1 MAGERK
7 ENSVLFSL
15 KELKDITADEPEQ
28 PLRSKAAPALSSASA
43 RRPSFMDDKD
53 DLLADLRSSV
63 AADAEAEA
71 ARIEAERRAL
81 RDAEDR
87 RKHETATLQRAEID
101 ARIAAEQARRRA
113 AEDERVA
120 RARQIDLDERRARGE
135 IIEEPAA
142 APEPVVHVT
151 HVPAAVPQVLAP
163 VQPQGRSTAF
173 YLTVVGLPVVCITA
187 IAIAVILTQKETNLQ
202 PVSTEPVVVN
212 VQPAA
217 VITAS
222 PTAPAIAS
230 AAPTEP
236 PAPVSEAIA
245 QTDKPRPKGPRGPK
259 PGVGEKP
266 GAGGEKP
273 AKTPTGGLKIDLNS
287 D

>member
-28 PLRSKAAPALSSASA
+28 PVRPKAAPPPASASA
-43 RRPSFMDDKD
+43 RRQSFIDDKD

-71 ARIEAERRAL
+71 ARIEAERQAQRQ
-81 RDAEDR
+81 AEER
-87 RKHETATLQRAEID
+87 RKHETATLQRAEIE

-120 RARQIDLDERRARGE
+120 RARQIDIEERRARGE

-151 HVPAAVPQVLAP
+151 HTPAAVAAPQVLAP

-187 IAIAVILTQKETNLQ
+187 IAIAVILTQKETTLQ
-202 PVSTEPVVVN
+202 PVSNEPVVVN
-212 VQPAA
+212 VQQPAA

-222 PTAPAIAS
+222 PTAPAVVS

-236 PAPVSEAIA
+236 PAPSSEAVA
-245 QTDKPRPKGPRGPK
+245 EAKPKPRQRPKPAGGADKPAGTDKPAK
-259 PGVGEKP
+259 P
-266 GAGGEKP
+266 AGG
-273 AKTPTGGLKIDLNS
+273 GIKIDLNS

>member
-28 PLRSKAAPALSSASA
+28 PVRQKAAPAPPSAST
-43 RRPSFMDDKD
+43 RRQSFIDDKD

-71 ARIEAERRAL
+71 ARIEAERRAQ
-81 RDAEDR
+81 REAEER

-120 RARQIDLDERRARGE
+120 RARQIDIDERRARGE
-135 IIEEPAA
+135 IIEEPVA

-151 HVPAAVPQVLAP
+151 HAPAPMAPQVLAP

-187 IAIAVILTQKETNLQ
+187 IAIAVIVTQKETTLQ
-202 PVSTEPVVVN
+202 PVSNEPVVVN
-212 VQPAA
+212 VQQPAA

-230 AAPTEP
+230 APATEP
-236 PAPVSEAIA
+236 PAPASEVVAESGKP
-245 QTDKPRPKGPRGPK
+245 KPRPRPK
-259 PGVGEKP
+259 PG
-266 GAGGEKP
+266 GGEKP
-273 AKTPTGGLKIDLNS
+273 AAGADKPAKPAGGGIKIDLNS

>member
-28 PLRSKAAPALSSASA
+28 PVRPKAAPPPASASA
-43 RRPSFMDDKD
+43 RRQSFIDDKD

-71 ARIEAERRAL
+71 ARIEAERQAQRQ
-81 RDAEDR
+81 AEER
-87 RKHETATLQRAEID
+87 RKHETATLQRAEIE

-120 RARQIDLDERRARGE
+120 RARQIDIDERRARGE
-135 IIEEPAA
+135 IIEEPVS

-151 HVPAAVPQVLAP
+151 HAPAVVAAPQVLAP

-202 PVSTEPVVVN
+202 PVSNEPVVVN
-212 VQPAA
+212 VQQPAA

-236 PAPVSEAIA
+236 PAPTSEAVA
-245 QTDKPRPKGPRGPK
+245 EAKPKPRPRPK
-259 PGVGEKP
+259 P
-266 GAGGEKP
+266 AGGADKPAGAEKP
-273 AKTPTGGLKIDLNS
+273 AKPAGGGIKIDLNS